1 MNEQDL
7 FPQPNDDTTP
17 LHAATWGQTS
27 ANATEVSEKPSGAR
41 GSPTSNGHGIAPR
54 VSCEEEEKE
63 SWNRNQAAEPS
74 LKAVTP
80 AVAGRQPVPTAT
92 AIRSDSTLSESS
104 APFES
109 SLVPTTGDLPTKSL
123 SPVEVRR
130 RFWHILPG
138 LLPFALLS
146 LPHPDPL
153 PWRARFLVLGVALL
167 ITGVIL
173 RNYRK
178 IARPG
183 ERQWLL
189 NVLSYPATVVL
200 MVFLFP
206 QYAEFA
212 AVVVIVLALGDGS
225 ATLFGLLFGRRPLPW
240 NPCKTWVGF
249 CSFFLCSAPVAM
261 LALLWEA
268 RPAVSWQYAVICG
281 AAAAGLAAIAES
293 LPSKIT
299 DNLRSGVA
307 AAVGVVA
314 SHAAIVWWA

>member
-1 MNEQDL
+1 MDEQDL
-7 FPQPNDDTTP
+7 FPQPNNGTTP
-17 LHAATWGQTS
+17 PHVATWGQAS

-41 GSPTSNGHGIAPR
+41 GAPTSNGHGIAPR
-54 VSCEEEEKE
+54 VSCEEEKE
-63 SWNRNQAAEPS
+63 SWNRSQAAELS
-74 LKAVTP
+74 LKAVAP
-80 AVAGRQPVPTAT
+80 AVAGKQPVPSATAT
-92 AIRSDSTLSESS
+92 RSASTLSGAS

-109 SLVPTTGDLPTKSL
+109 SLAPTTGDLPKKSL
-123 SPVEVRR
+123 SPIEVRR

-138 LLPFALLS
+138 FLPFALLA

-153 PWRARFLVLGVALL
+153 PLRACFLVLGVALL

-173 RNYRK
+173 SNYRK

-183 ERQWLL
+183 ESQWLL

-212 AVVVIVLALGDGS
+212 AVVVIVIALGDGS

-240 NPCKTWVGF
+240 NPSKTWMGF
-249 CSFFLCSAPVAM
+249 CCFFLCSAPVAV
-261 LALLWEA
+261 LVLLWEA

-281 AAAAGLAAIAES
+281 VAASGLAAIAES

-307 AAVGVVA
+307 AAVGVVTA
-314 SHAAIVWWA
+314 HALVVWWT